1 MPFTPAAL
9 RFFRGLAAHNEKPW
23 FEAHRAEY
31 EKEVRQ
37 PMRALIDDMNDR
49 FATFAPEIGGDPKR
63 SMFRINRDI
72 RFSRD
77 KSPYKTNAGC
87 WFHHRGATRKVGSE
101 ANEGSAGFYF
111 HLQPGKSFVGAGL
124 WMPPRPQLNKLRDA
138 IDDDPDG
145 FIRMTRALPP
155 RFNGVRDE
163 SALKRMPRGY
173 AEDHPAA
180 KWLRHQSFTTG
191 RPLADSQV
199 TDRKLSVLLAREY
212 EAMLPLV
219 RWLNGA
225 LGYSISAP
233 QRPVSKSD
241 GSTQAQVARV

>member
-1 MPFTPAAL
+1 MAFTPAAL
-9 RFFRGLAAHNEKPW
+9 RFFRGLAAHNEKLW

-31 EKEVRQ
+31 EKEVRE

-49 FATFAPEIGGDPKR
+49 FPKFAPEIGGDPKR

-72 RFSRD
+72 RFSKD

-87 WFHHRGATRKVGSE
+87 WFHHRSAERNVGSE

-124 WMPPRPQLNKLRDA
+124 WMPPRPQLNKLREA
-138 IDDDPDG
+138 IDDDPDA
-145 FIRMTRALPP
+145 FIRMTRALPQ

-180 KWLRHQSFTTG
+180 KWLRYQSFTTG
-191 RPLADSQV
+191 RPLTDSQV
-199 TDRKLSVLLAREY
+199 TDPKLPALLAREY

-225 LGYSISAP
+225 LGYKAGASRRLASNKSAES
-233 QRPVSKSD
+233 Q
-241 GSTQAQVARV
+241 TQFARA